1 MKYRT
6 VKEVID
12 FVNKLQSND
21 TADNLLSVHLEFYY
35 GENFVGE
42 LVKNMFS
49 EYTNAIFASKSL
61 LDYVVEGFKI
71 EIGEYCV
78 AFILSVKE
86 PSSIQY

>member
-1 MKYRT
+1 MRYKT
-6 VKEVID
+6 VKDVIE

-35 GENFVGE
+35 DEDFVGK

-49 EYTNAIFASKSL
+49 EYTSAIFASKPL
-61 LDYVVEGFKI
+61 LDYVVEDFKI

-86 PSSIQY
+86 PSSI